1 MTDKRPADKGA
12 FPALPLLLAWAVICA
27 ILLATGA
34 QAMLTRSFFDP
45 DDAMRLVQVRDL
57 IGGQGWFD
65 LTQYRLDPPTGTP
78 MHWSRLVDLPIMLVI
93 AGLTPLMGQAAAETA
108 AFVIVPFATLGIA
121 LAAIGRLAWSLLGT
135 RPAIFA
141 VAVCG
146 LITPLLFQ
154 FLPMRID
161 HHGWQVVSVAIAL
174 FAIGWPKGK
183 WAARLAG
190 AAMAFGL
197 SVSLEILPMAA
208 AFAGVLFLRWARGP
222 EQRYWLI
229 GYMQAYAATLV
240 ILYIATRGLATTPY
254 CDAVSPAHLAFF
266 AVATVGTMLI
276 GQAHRQGWIA
286 LVALFA
292 VVGAAAAASY
302 AIISPD
308 CLATPFAR
316 LDPMVDRYWYR
327 LILEGQ
333 PLWKQ
338 AASLAVPAII
348 QLAAALGATV
358 ALWRGAKGPER
369 GWWFDHLLILLAA
382 IALSVMVTRSL
393 AFAAIIAA
401 IPLGWLV
408 SRLLDTIREEG
419 ATGKRI
425 GALAMLVL
433 LLAPSSLFSAA
444 EQLAPAAADERSKAA
459 AINAED
465 KCDIYGSA
473 DRIAGLPRG
482 TIFAPMDIGPA
493 LLLNTGHGV
502 VATSHHRAADAM
514 GDVIRGFL
522 AGPPQART
530 YVTKHGAN
538 YVVLCAGVAE
548 SRLYARAA
556 PDGLAARL
564 LGGEVPAWLAPV
576 DHDGPAELRVYRV
589 LPQVGP
595 QTGRQAGTKSI
606 ATPLMQ

>member
-1 MTDKRPADKGA
+1 MTGKGPADKGA

-27 ILLATGA
+27 ILFATGA
-34 QAMLTRSFFDP
+34 QALLTRSFFDP

-65 LTQYRLDPPTGTP
+65 LTQYRLDPPSGTP
-78 MHWSRLVDLPIMLVI
+78 MHWSRLVDLPILLVI
-93 AGLTPLMGQAAAETA
+93 AGLTPLIGQAAAETA
-108 AFVIVPFATLGIA
+108 AFLIIPFATFGIA

-135 RPAIFA
+135 RPAVFA

-174 FAIGWPKGK
+174 FAIGWRKSV
-183 WAARLAG
+183 WSARLAG
-190 AAMAFGL
+190 TAMAFGL

-208 AFAGVLFLRWARGP
+208 AFAGVLFLRWAREA

-229 GYMQAYAATLV
+229 GYMQAFAATLV
-240 ILYIATRGLATTPY
+240 ALYLATRGLATTAY

-266 AVATVGTMLI
+266 VVAAVGTTLVGRMR
-276 GQAHRQGWIA
+276 GRGWIA
-286 LVALFA
+286 LTVLFA
-292 VVGAAAAASY
+292 GVGAAAAASY
-302 AIISPD
+302 ALISPD

-358 ALWRGAKGPER
+358 ALWRGAKGSEKS
-369 GWWFDHLLILLAA
+369 WWFDHLLILLAA

-401 IPLGWLV
+401 IPLGWLA

-425 GALAMLVL
+425 GALAMFVLV
-433 LLAPSSLFSAA
+433 LAPSSLFNAA
-444 EQLAPAAADERSKAA
+444 ERFVPAGAQEQSKAA
-459 AINAED
+459 AIDAED

-473 DRIAGLPRG
+473 ARIADLPRG

-493 LLLNTGHGV
+493 LLLTTPHGV

-522 AGPPQART
+522 ATPPEARG
-530 YVTKHGAN
+530 YVARHGAD

-548 SRLYARAA
+548 SRLYAREA
-556 PDGLAARL
+556 PEGLAATL
-564 LGGEVPAWLAPV
+564 LNGKPPAWLEPV
-576 DHDGPAELRVYRV
+576 EHGGPEELRVYRV
-589 LPQVGP
+589 RPQ
-595 QTGRQAGTKSI
+595 AATKSI